1 MRLNPFY
8 KMDMNARNR
17 FFAIIIA
24 LALPALVTPI
34 ASVAAPKHAPSS
46 ASSDQSGSPQAFS
59 VSGRIESVNYTAN
72 VIVIQAKHGS
82 TSITLTPTTSVEL
95 SGQQGSIAD
104 LRPGMHVHVRGSVIH
119 GVMTAES
126 IIIR

>member
-1 MRLNPFY
+1 
-8 KMDMNARNR
+8 MDMNARNR

-24 LALPALVTPI
+24 LALPLFVSPI
-34 ASVAAPKHAPSS
+34 VSFAAPKPAASS
-46 ASSDQSGSPQAFS
+46 ASSEQSSSAQAFS
-59 VSGRIESVNYTAN
+59 VSGRIASVNYTAN

-95 SGQQGSIAD
+95 GGQQGSIAD
-104 LRPGMHVHVRGSVIH
+104 LRPGMHVRVRGSIVG

-126 IIIR
+126 IVVR